1 MNSFLTRHWFVL
13 ALPFSVV
20 LAFAMPGVGAAGG
33 PLRSEWTTRL
43 GVALIFLFQGLLL
56 PTSALRSGT
65 ARWPLHTLV
74 QGFTFVG
81 FPALGLVLD
90 ALLGRFLT
98 PDLRLGFLFLCVL
111 PSTVSSSV
119 VMTSLAGGNT
129 VGAIFNAALSNVLGV
144 FVTPLWVAWLMKSGG
159 TQPDLGAVV
168 REIAVLLILP
178 LVVGQVLRWKLAG
191 WADGRKRLLGNAS
204 SVLILFLVYAAFC
217 NSVQSRFW
225 IGLGSGVLWTATA
238 GVGGIFALVM
248 ALVFGAARLARLDRG
263 DRIAAAFCAPQK
275 TIASGIPLAK
285 AIFGSHPGLGLIL
298 LPVLLYHPLQL
309 IVCGLLADRWG
320 RENHVPPAHR

>member
-1 MNSFLTRHWFVL
+1 M
-13 ALPFSVV
+13 ALPLSVA

-65 ARWPLHTLV
+65 ARWPLHALV

-81 FPALGLVLD
+81 FPVLGLALD
-90 ALLGRFLT
+90 ALMGRFLT

-178 LVVGQVLRWKLAG
+178 LVVGQGLRWKLAG
-191 WADGRKRLLGNAS
+191 WADARKRLLGNAS

-225 IGLGSGVLWTATA
+225 SGLGSGVLWTASA
-238 GVGGIFALVM
+238 GVGVIFALVM
-248 ALVFGAARLARLDRG
+248 ALVFGAARVARLDRG

-275 TIASGIPLAK
+275 TIAAGIPLAK

-320 RENHVPPAHR
+320 RENHVPPGQR